1 MKEKQE
7 KDFVREQIKNKPV
20 NKKRVI
26 EKVLFSALCGMVF
39 ALAACVVFAVFMPYF
54 LKQRLGDT
62 HEIQEESTAETDSE
76 TESIPIETETE
87 TETESE
93 SESESTSETE
103 LLPPVEFE
111 LSISDFQE
119 LQNQLYAIGMQGNKS
134 IVTVNT
140 VVSDTDWMNYP
151 YETEAKGAGVIIED
165 TGAEL
170 LILTEHRV
178 IDDASEISVTFWDDA
193 NVEAVLKKYD
203 GNTGIAILS
212 VVKEDVPART
222 RSTIAAAP
230 LGNSSAV
237 ANGSIVLALGSPLG
251 TNYSIL
257 TGNITSTNNE
267 ISTADR
273 NYSLFTTDIVASA
286 NGSGVL
292 VNVSGEII
300 GIVMQ
305 EYSKQEDE
313 ITLTAVEI
321 SDIKVIIDMLLDG
334 KDIPYLGL
342 SITTVTD
349 KIAQSYGIPKGVYIK
364 EVAMDSPAMRAG
376 LQNGDVITAINGESV
391 MSDVSYSNKLL
402 NLLPEDTVEVTVMRK
417 GTSAYQEII
426 CKAEV
431 GTLQ

>member
-7 KDFVREQIKNKPV
+7 KNFVQEKIKNKPV
-20 NKKRVI
+20 NKKRII

-39 ALAACVVFAVFMPYF
+39 ALAACVVFVIFMPFF
-54 LKQRLGDT
+54 LKLRAGDEKET
-62 HEIQEESTAETDSE
+62 QKESIDAAAIE
-76 TESIPIETETE
+76 TESIPVETETDTDIE

-93 SESESTSETE
+93 PPSETE
-103 LLPPVEFE
+103 TSPQVEFE
-111 LSISDFQE
+111 LTISDFQN
-119 LQNQLYAIGMQGNKS
+119 LQNQVYAIGIQGNKS
-134 IVTVNT
+134 IVTVNS
-140 VVSDTDWMNYP
+140 VVSDTDWMNTP

-165 TGAEL
+165 TGTEL
-170 LILTEHRV
+170 LILTEHKV
-178 IDDASEISVTFWDDA
+178 IDDAREINVTFWDDS

-212 VVKEDVPART
+212 VVKEDVPAKT
-222 RSTIAAAP
+222 QSVIAVAP
-230 LGNSSAV
+230 LGNSATV
-237 ANGSIVLALGSPLG
+237 TNGSIVLALGSPLG

-286 NGSGVL
+286 DGSGVL
-292 VNVSGEII
+292 VNMSGEII
-300 GIVMQ
+300 GVVMQ
-305 EYSKQEDE
+305 EYSRKEDE

-321 SDIKVIIDMLLDG
+321 SDVKVIIDMLSDG

-342 SITTVTD
+342 VITTVTD
-349 KIAQSYGIPKGVYIK
+349 KIAQNYGIPKGVYIK
-364 EVAMDSPAMRAG
+364 EVDMDSPAMHAG
-376 LQNGDVITAINGESV
+376 LQNGDVITKVNGEPI
-391 MSDVSYSNKLL
+391 MSDAGYSNKLL
-402 NLLPEDTVEVTVMRK
+402 TLQPEDNVEITVMRK
-417 GTSAYQEII
+417 GNSAYKEIT